1 MRNDFILWQKK
12 KQKKISSNKTILFC
26 LRELYIYKKKKTKQN
41 GYWMEHV
48 RAVRSEKTQVCEEA
62 KSWKRF
68 QERQRDKFVF
78 FVDAEKTP
86 RQITWSARVPLHVHR
101 IYVRGVS
108 PLKWCQFSE
117 WLESGSHTRGRPC
130 WYWYCILNGNSVN
143 FFFV

>member
-12 KQKKISSNKTILFC
+12 NKKKFPLIKKYCFVYGN
-26 LRELYIYKKKKTKQN
+26 YIYTKKKKTKQN

-86 RQITWSARVPLHVHR
+86 RQCSRDRHVCHCTFIGSVSEESSPCSDASSVSDWNLVPTPEEGPVD
-101 IYVRGVS
+101 IDIA
-108 PLKWCQFSE
+108 F
-117 WLESGSHTRGRPC
+117 
-130 WYWYCILNGNSVN
+130 
-143 FFFV
+143 

>member
-1 MRNDFILWQKK
+1 MAKK

-86 RQITWSARVPLHVHR
+86 RQCSRDRHVCHCTFIGSVSEESSPWSDASSVSDWNLVPTPEEGPVD
-101 IYVRGVS
+101 IDIA
-108 PLKWCQFSE
+108 F
-117 WLESGSHTRGRPC
+117 
-130 WYWYCILNGNSVN
+130 
-143 FFFV
+143 